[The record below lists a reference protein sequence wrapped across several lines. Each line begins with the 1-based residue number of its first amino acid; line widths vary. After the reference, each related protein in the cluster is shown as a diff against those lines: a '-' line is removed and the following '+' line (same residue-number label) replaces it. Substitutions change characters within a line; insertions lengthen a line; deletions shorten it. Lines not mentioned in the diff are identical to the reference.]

1 MFPDRYIEHGEV
13 GGSSVVLFHAQPVV
27 TGFIIKNR
35 LWFVNRFHGKTVEKD
50 KKIHTKCE
58 KNVKVH
64 KKSKKKVVY
73 REKRCYNET
82 AKIKIVGGTIENG
95 RFNTVSVQ
103 NDGMMWALVKEKP
116 EVGLWM
122 KRVPIP
128 EVGPNDVKI
137 KIHKTAICGTD
148 VHIYQWNDWAQHTI
162 PVGLTAGHEYVGEVV
177 EVGPGVKGFK
187 IGDLVSGEGH
197 ITCGKC
203 RNCLEGHKENCKD
216 AKGVG
221 VNRNGAFA
229 EYLVIPASN
238 VWPCN
243 PNIPEEM
250 YAIFDPFGNATHTA
264 LSYDMLGED
273 VLVAG
278 AGPIGIMAAAIAK
291 FAGARHVVVTDMN
304 QYRLDLAKKLGATR
318 TVNLK
323 EEKLSD
329 VLKEIGM
336 TEGFDV
342 GLEMSGSQAGLHD
355 MIHNMKHGGNIAL
368 LGLQR
373 TDATVDLETVIFNG
387 LNIRGI
393 YGRKVWDTWYK
404 MSTML
409 QAGLD
414 ISEIITHRFDIKD
427 YEKGF
432 EAMISGQ
439 SGKVVLDWAH
449 VND

>member
-1 MFPDRYIEHGEV
+1 MGEM
-13 GGSSVVLFHAQPVV
+13 
-27 TGFIIKNR
+27 KN
-35 LWFVNRFHGKTVEKD
+35 E
-50 KKIHTKCE
+50 
-58 KNVKVH
+58 
-64 KKSKKKVVY
+64 
-73 REKRCYNET
+73 
-82 AKIKIVGGTIENG
+82 
-95 RFNTVSVQ
+95 
-103 NDGMMWALVKEKP
+103 GMMWALVKEKA
-116 EVGLWM
+116 EEGLWM
-122 KRVPIP
+122 KQVPIP

-137 KIHKTAICGTD
+137 KIRKTAICGTD
-148 VHIYQWNDWAQHTI
+148 VHIYEWNDWAQHTI
-162 PVGLTAGHEYVGEVV
+162 PVGLTAGHEYVGQVV
-177 EVGPGVKGFK
+177 ETGAGVKGFK
-187 IGDLVSGEGH
+187 AGDLVSGEGH

-216 AKGVG
+216 AMGVG
-221 VNRNGAFA
+221 VNRSGAFA
-229 EYLVIPASN
+229 EYLVIPAEN

-243 PNIPEEM
+243 SAIPEEL
-250 YAIFDPFGNATHTA
+250 YSIFDPFGNATHTA

-273 VLVAG
+273 VLVTG
-278 AGPIGIMAAAIAK
+278 AGPIGCMAAAIAK
-291 FAGARHVVVTDMN
+291 FSGARHVVVTDLN
-304 QYRLDLAKKLGATR
+304 PYRLELAEKLGATR

-329 VLKEIGM
+329 VMKKIGM

-342 GLEMSGSQAGLHD
+342 GLEMSGSQPGLAD
-355 MIHNMKHGGNIAL
+355 MIHHMKHGGNIAL

-404 MSTML
+404 MSTMV

-414 ISEIITHRFDIKD
+414 ISPIITHHFDVKD

-432 EAMISGQ
+432 KVMISGM
-439 SGKVVLDWAH
+439 SGKVILDWAH

>member
-1 MFPDRYIEHGEV
+1 MSER
-13 GGSSVVLFHAQPVV
+13 
-27 TGFIIKNR
+27 
-35 LWFVNRFHGKTVEKD
+35 
-50 KKIHTKCE
+50 
-58 KNVKVH
+58 
-64 KKSKKKVVY
+64 
-73 REKRCYNET
+73 
-82 AKIKIVGGTIENG
+82 
-95 RFNTVSVQ
+95 
-103 NDGMMWALVKEKP
+103 NDGLMWALVKEKP
-116 EVGLWM
+116 EEGLWM
-122 KRVPIP
+122 KRIPIP
-128 EVGPNDVKI
+128 EVGSNDVKI

-162 PVGLTAGHEYVGEVV
+162 PIGLTAGHEYVGEIV

-229 EYLVIPASN
+229 EYLVIPSSN

-291 FAGARHVVVTDMN
+291 FSGARHVVITDFN
-304 QYRLDLAKKLGATR
+304 Q
-318 TVNLK
+318 
-323 EEKLSD
+323 EKLTD
-329 VLKEIGM
+329 VMHEIGM

-373 TDATVDLETVIFNG
+373 TDAKVDLETVIFNG
-387 LNIRGI
+387 LNLRGI

-414 ISEIITHRFDIKD
+414 ISPIITHHFDIKD

-432 EAMISGQ
+432 EAMISGE
-439 SGKVVLDWAH
+439 SGKVILDWAH

>member
-1 MFPDRYIEHGEV
+1 MQ
-13 GGSSVVLFHAQPVV
+13 L
-27 TGFIIKNR
+27 N
-35 LWFVNRFHGKTVEKD
+35 
-50 KKIHTKCE
+50 
-58 KNVKVH
+58 
-64 KKSKKKVVY
+64 
-73 REKRCYNET
+73 
-82 AKIKIVGGTIENG
+82 
-95 RFNTVSVQ
+95 
-103 NDGMMWALVKEKP
+103 NDGLMWALVKEKP
-116 EVGLWM
+116 EEGLWM

-162 PVGLTAGHEYVGEVV
+162 PIGLTAGHEYVGEIV
-177 EVGPGVKGFK
+177 EKGEGVQGFK

-229 EYLVIPASN
+229 EYLVIPSSN

-264 LSYDMLGED
+264 LSFEALGED
-273 VLVAG
+273 VLIAG
-278 AGPIGIMAAAIAK
+278 AGPIGCMAAAIVK
-291 FAGARHVVVTDMN
+291 FSGARHVVVTDMN
-304 QYRLDLAKKLGATR
+304 PYRLEL
-318 TVNLK
+318 
-323 EEKLSD
+323 
-329 VLKEIGM
+329 
-336 TEGFDV
+336 
-342 GLEMSGSQAGLHD
+342 
-355 MIHNMKHGGNIAL
+355 AL

-373 TDATVDLETVIFNG
+373 TDAKVDLETVIFNG
-387 LNIRGI
+387 LHLKGI

-414 ISEIITHRFDIKD
+414 ISDIITHHFDIKD
-427 YEKGF
+427 FQKGF
-432 EAMISGQ
+432 DAMISGN
-439 SGKVVLDWAH
+439 SGKVILDWAH